1 MKLVCTLLTGHL
13 KSPCIVVLD
22 ELDAL
27 CPARSDASGAG
38 GGGGGG
44 GSEVEQRVVA
54 TLLTILDGFSAEES
68 SANSRDDGKEDR
80 VVVVAT
86 TNRPNAIDPALRRP
100 GRLDKEIEIGRIA
113 YSFQPQPFPVSY
125 LSTDFHAYM
134 SSFRRSA
141 RHTRPHCDPPRPA
154 REDAT
159 HPQRRGHDI
168 GSESCT
174 RVCWCGS
181 RCGGEGG
188 GDGCHQALDQHV
200 EHNRRRH
207 HHQHR
212 QNLKRAR
219 PSRRAATRTDSLR
232 PSCRPPTRE
241 AVCATHVL
249 GVGRSWDAG
258 PVRRYWWLGCDDPE
272 AAGVCGVAAKASRYT
287 YPSISTRCPRVC

>member
-1 MKLVCTLLTGHL
+1 MRLTWTMLTGHL

-27 CPARSDASGAG
+27 CPARSDASSAG

-68 SANSRDDGKEDR
+68 SANSGDDVKEDR

-113 YSFQPQPFPVSY
+113 SPCYPHRFPMSY
-125 LSTDFHAYM
+125 LFTELPTHV

-141 RHTRPHCDPPRPA
+141 RNTRPHCDPPRLA

-159 HPQRRGHDI
+159 YPQR
-168 GSESCT
+168 
-174 RVCWCGS
+174 
-181 RCGGEGG
+181 
-188 GDGCHQALDQHV
+188 
-200 EHNRRRH
+200 
-207 HHQHR
+207 
-212 QNLKRAR
+212 
-219 PSRRAATRTDSLR
+219 
-232 PSCRPPTRE
+232 
-241 AVCATHVL
+241 
-249 GVGRSWDAG
+249 
-258 PVRRYWWLGCDDPE
+258 
-272 AAGVCGVAAKASRYT
+272 
-287 YPSISTRCPRVC
+287 